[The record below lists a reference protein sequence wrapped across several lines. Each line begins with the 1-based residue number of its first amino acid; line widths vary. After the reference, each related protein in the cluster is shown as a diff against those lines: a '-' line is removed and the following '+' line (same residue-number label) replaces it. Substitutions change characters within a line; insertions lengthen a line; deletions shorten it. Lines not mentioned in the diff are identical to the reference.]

1 MSSTTG
7 PGAESNRGSSANVG
21 GSAGMGSMAKR
32 SGIQPP
38 VDLAAEVMARS
49 EFAALGRPF
58 KACPLKDLTEA
69 EM

>member
-1 MSSTTG
+1 
-7 PGAESNRGSSANVG
+7 
-21 GSAGMGSMAKR
+21 MGSMAKR

-38 VDLAAEVMARS
+38 VDLAAEVMAGS